1 MSVKKGSLK
10 MSKRAKFDESGDSDE
25 LQALFDSI
33 ASEPAVR
40 SVAPARPAALPTMET
55 TGDSDELQALF
66 DAVAAQHAAAEP
78 GLATAPPTPA
88 SARPWARPAGPRAAP
103 ADAAPA
109 DAASDAVFNRIG
121 QLTRQVH
128 DTLRELGLDG
138 ALRDV
143 AEVMPDARE
152 RLGYIVHM
160 TEKAASRVLNATDI
174 ARPLQEGVEA
184 DARALR
190 ARWDR
195 LFEGRLSADEFKVL
209 SADTRVFIGEVA
221 ESSRETNAQLLEIMM
236 AQDFQ
241 DLTGQVIK
249 KVLDMAQTLE
259 TQLLRV
265 LLEVAPADR
274 RREHHAGLMN
284 GPVVNGK
291 GRSDV
296 VTSQEQ
302 VDELLESLGF

>member
-1 MSVKKGSLK
+1 

-33 ASEPAVR
+33 ASEPAAR
-40 SVAPARPAALPTMET
+40 SLVPARPAALPTMEA

-66 DAVAAQHAAAEP
+66 DAVAAQHAVAEP
-78 GLATAPPTPA
+78 GVVTPTPTPA
-88 SARPWARPAGPRAAP
+88 SARPGTRPAGPRAVP
-103 ADAAPA
+103 ADAG
-109 DAASDAVFNRIG
+109 SDAVFNRIG

-274 RREHHAGLMN
+274 RKGHHAGLMN

-291 GRSDV
+291 GRNDV
-296 VTSQEQ
+296 VTSQAQ

>member
-1 MSVKKGSLK
+1 

-33 ASEPAVR
+33 ASEPAAR
-40 SVAPARPAALPTMET
+40 SLVPARPAALPTMEA

-66 DAVAAQHAAAEP
+66 DAVAAQHAVAEP
-78 GLATAPPTPA
+78 GVATPAPTPA
-88 SARPWARPAGPRAAP
+88 GARPGTRPAGPRAVP
-103 ADAAPA
+103 ADAG
-109 DAASDAVFNRIG
+109 SDAVFNRIG

-274 RREHHAGLMN
+274 RKDHHAGLMN

-291 GRSDV
+291 GRNDV
-296 VTSQEQ
+296 VTSQAQ